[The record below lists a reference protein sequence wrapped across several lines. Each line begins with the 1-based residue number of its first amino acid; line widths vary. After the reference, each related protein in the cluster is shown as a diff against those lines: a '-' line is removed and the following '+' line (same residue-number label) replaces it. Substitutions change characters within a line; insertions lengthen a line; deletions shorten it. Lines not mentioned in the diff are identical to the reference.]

1 MNVTVAPE
9 LDDHGGGSVADEPA
23 FESRGIDYIPA
34 SERRGKPSDLAWMWA
49 GGLFNIEFVV
59 YGALLIGF
67 GLRFWQVA
75 VVILVGNLSYL
86 ITGIASLLGPQAGT
100 AGFAIN
106 RAAFGPRGANLL
118 SAFNWCTQVGYE
130 IIGLVI
136 IVECGKALLTKVG
149 VHVDDGVTVALVVV
163 AAALQLM
170 LPLFGH
176 RMMLQVL
183 RWMVAPF
190 IVIFIVLT
198 ILTIGKAQL
207 GAGTNGS
214 WATMLAALAFVL
226 SSGGFSW
233 VTNASDFSRYLPKD
247 TNQTRIV
254 WAVALGGCIPTA
266 LLMLLG
272 AALAT
277 GVKGASGVTTMTSA
291 FSGWFAWPYLIFAIV
306 QVLAINSLDLYTSGL
321 TLQSIVPRIKR
332 WQCVLLDTVI
342 AGLLTAWAVFDAGFN
357 NFINDFVLFVL
368 IWLAPWVAIYL
379 LDFFMRRQKYDSV
392 SLLETGKGLYF
403 GKDGVRWN
411 AIVAQGCGMVAA
423 ALCLNAYPA
432 WESPVTN
439 ATNGADFSVFAG
451 VLVGGGLYYLLS
463 RKLIAQ
469 ELIETEAAP
478 DPDAVFSS
486 S

>member
-1 MNVTVAPE
+1 VNATIAPE
-9 LDDHGGGSVADEPA
+9 LDGPAGGSISDEPT

-49 GGLFNIEFVV
+49 GALFNIEFVV

-75 VVILVGNLSYL
+75 VIILVGNVSYL
-86 ITGIASLLGPQAGT
+86 ITGISSLLGPSAGT
-100 AGFAIN
+100 AGFAII
-106 RAAFGPRGANLL
+106 RAPFGPNGAKLL
-118 SAFNWCTQVGYE
+118 SAFNWMMQVGYE
-130 IIGLVI
+130 ILGLVI
-136 IVECGKALLTKVG
+136 VVECGSALLTKAG
-149 VHVDDGVTVALVVV
+149 VHVDDGVKVVLVVV
-163 AAALQLM
+163 AASLQLF

-176 RMMLQVL
+176 RMMMQAL
-183 RWMVAPF
+183 RWMVGPF

-198 ILTIGKAQL
+198 ILTIGKAHL
-207 GAGTNGS
+207 GAGHNGT
-214 WATMLAALAFVL
+214 WAEMFAGLAFVL

-233 VTNASDFSRYLPKD
+233 VSNASDFSRYLPKD
-247 TNQTRIV
+247 TDQRKIV

-277 GVKGASGVTTMTSA
+277 GFTGASGVTTMTSA
-291 FSGWFAWPYLIFAIV
+291 FSGWFAWPYLIFAIL

-321 TLQSIVPRIKR
+321 TLQSIIPTIKR

-357 NFINDFVLFVL
+357 NFIEDFVLFML

-379 LDFFMRRQKYDSV
+379 LDFFMRRGKYDSV
-392 SLLETGKGLYF
+392 SLLDTAKGLYR
-403 GKDGVRWN
+403 GTNGIKWN
-411 AIVAQGCGMVAA
+411 AIIAQAGGMIAA

-432 WESPVTN
+432 WESPVTK

-463 RKLIAQ
+463 RRLVAEETRAA
-469 ELIETEAAP
+469 ELAP
-478 DPDAVFSS
+478 DPESAFDSV
-486 S
+486 